1 MAIVLCIETSTS
13 VCSSALHEDG
23 HLLHA
28 TEEHKPQSAASQL
41 AVQIDQL
48 FAKSGLSKKKLNAV
62 AVSAGPG
69 SYTGLRIGVATAKGI
84 CFALDVP
91 LIGLDSLQVLAACT
105 TVPDQV
111 QLLCPMIDARRM
123 EVYTGLFD
131 RSLHHVEQ
139 THARII
145 DQTSFADQLSIHSIA
160 FFGNGANKCKDTI
173 RHQKAVFLEGV
184 YPSAAHMGG
193 LAKLKY
199 DKQLFEDLNLFEPNY
214 LKAFVAKTKSA

>member
-23 HLLHA
+23 HLLQA
-28 TEEHKPQSAASQL
+28 GEEHKPQSAASQL

-48 FAKSGLSKKKLNAV
+48 FLKSGLPKKKLSAV
-62 AVSAGPG
+62 AVSSGPG
-69 SYTGLRIGVATAKGI
+69 SYTGLRIGIATAKGI

-91 LIGLDSLQVLAACT
+91 LIGLDSLQVLAAGA
-105 TVPDQV
+105 TVPDHV
-111 QLLCPMIDARRM
+111 TLLCPMIDARRM

-131 RSLHHVEQ
+131 RSLQNVEP
-139 THARII
+139 THAQII
-145 DQTSFADQLSIHSIA
+145 DQTSYADHLSLHSIA
-160 FFGNGANKCKDTI
+160 FFGNGADKCKDI
-173 RHQKAVFLEGV
+173 IEHQHAVFLEGV
-184 YPSAAHMGG
+184 YPGAAHMGG

-199 DKQLFEDLNLFEPNY
+199 ERKQFEDLNLFEPNY